1 MVPLSGSDRLFYVLT
16 ISTSPQLRYNDSIF
30 LFSSSMPAKVA
41 GSEQQMMIIVIV
53 QREPERSDNAEETQG
68 LEKWLNLVS
77 KPLGHL

>member
-16 ISTSPQLRYNDSIF
+16 ISASPQLRYNDSIF
-30 LFSSSMPAKVA
+30 LFSSSMSANVA

-77 KPLGHL
+77 KPLGRL